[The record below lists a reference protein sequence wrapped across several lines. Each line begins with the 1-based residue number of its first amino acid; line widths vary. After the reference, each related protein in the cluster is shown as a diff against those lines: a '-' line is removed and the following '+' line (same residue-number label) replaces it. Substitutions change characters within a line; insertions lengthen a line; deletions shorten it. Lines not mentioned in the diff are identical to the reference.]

1 MIGVQCVMAN
11 EQTYETYISVNE
23 GIESLAG
30 ILGSRLHDAD
40 DVNGP
45 VRYTEI
51 EAHPI
56 RFTLFSYRD
65 RPEYSHLLSSKPF
78 DHESIAL
85 FLSQLG
91 VPEDMIDVA
100 VDEESMMPMQDI
112 DAIRDSVAE
121 LRIKARH

>member
-1 MIGVQCVMAN
+1 MIGVQCVVAN
-11 EQTYETYISVNE
+11 EQTYETYISVHE

-40 DVNGP
+40 DVSGP

-56 RFTLFSYRD
+56 RFTLFAYRD

-78 DHESIAL
+78 DHDSIAM

-91 VPEDMIDVA
+91 VPEGMIDVA
-100 VDEESMMPMQDI
+100 VDDDTLMPLQDI
-112 DAIRDSVAE
+112 DAIRESVAK
-121 LRIKARH
+121 LRVKTRH